1 MAVIASDIYI
11 APQYNIIYLSSMVFF
26 LLRSRGGV
34 MGMWEFPKD
43 LNVELII

>member
-1 MAVIASDIYI
+1 MAVIVSDVYI
-11 APQYNIIYLSSMVFF
+11 APQYNILYLSNVFF
-26 LLRSRGGV
+26 SLLRSRGGV